1 MYRSLFI
8 LSSSVGALAAGPYS
22 TWMADSVITRGDASG
37 TGVSYETGV
46 IQKSF
51 EMVYNKTATAKYF
64 NYITTQTNKMVS
76 SSGVVS
82 GFDLGYYSLDPIRQ
96 GEALIYAYEKTGQA
110 KYKTAVT
117 NSLRAQLNSQPRT
130 PEGAFWHRSTYPNQ
144 QWLDGI
150 YMADNFYATYTAK
163 YNPTNTT
170 AWSDIVKQYTLA
182 EQHLRNSATGLLYH
196 GYDASGKATW
206 AAAGTGHSPEVWDRA
221 LGWYAMSLVDVL
233 EWIPSSNAGRATIL
247 SYFQRLAP
255 ALKNAAD
262 SSSGAWWLVMSQ
274 PGKSGN
280 YIESSGS
287 SMFVYA
293 LLKGIRLGFLDKA
306 TYFPVAEKAY
316 KYIVKTFVVQESD
329 GTLGFDGTVSV
340 GSLSGNGDYAYY
352 ISVAKKKND
361 LKGVGPFIMA
371 SVEYEKATGQ

>member
-1 MYRSLFI
+1 MYRSLFL

-22 TWMADSVITRGDASG
+22 TWMADSVIARGDASG

-51 EMVYNKTATAKYF
+51 EMVYNKTATAKYL

-233 EWIPSSNAGRATIL
+233 EWIPSSNAG
-247 SYFQRLAP
+247 
-255 ALKNAAD
+255 
-262 SSSGAWWLVMSQ
+262 
-274 PGKSGN
+274 
-280 YIESSGS
+280 
-287 SMFVYA
+287 
-293 LLKGIRLGFLDKA
+293 
-306 TYFPVAEKAY
+306 
-316 KYIVKTFVVQESD
+316 
-329 GTLGFDGTVSV
+329 
-340 GSLSGNGDYAYY
+340 
-352 ISVAKKKND
+352 
-361 LKGVGPFIMA
+361 
-371 SVEYEKATGQ
+371 

>member
-1 MYRSLFI
+1 MRRSILFLI
-8 LSSSVGALAAGPYS
+8 SPIGALAATPYS
-22 TWMADSVITRGDASG
+22 TWMADSVIARGNASAAA
-37 TGVSYETGV
+37 VSYETGV

-51 EMVYNKTATAKYF
+51 EMIYNKTGTTKYVD
-64 NYITTQTNKMVS
+64 YITTQTNKMVS
-76 SSGVVS
+76 SSGTIS
-82 GFDLGYYSLDPIRQ
+82 SYSFTLYSLDPIRQ
-96 GEALIYAYEKTGQA
+96 GEALIYAYERTGLA
-110 KYKTAVT
+110 KYKTAFDT
-117 NSLRAQLNSQPRT
+117 FRSQINAQPRT
-130 PEGAFWHRSTYPNQ
+130 SEGAFWHRSTYPNQ

-170 AWSDIVKQYTLA
+170 AWSDILKQYTLA
-182 EQHLRNSATGLLYH
+182 EQHLRNSTTGLLYH
-196 GYDASGKATW
+196 GYDASGTAVW

-221 LGWYAMSLVDVL
+221 LGWYAMSLVDIL
-233 EWIPSSNAGRATIL
+233 EWFPQSNSGRATIL
-247 SYFQRLAP
+247 SYLQRLAP

-262 SSSGAWWLVMSQ
+262 PTTGAWWLVMSQ
-274 PGKSGN
+274 PGRSGN

-287 SMFVYA
+287 AMFVYA
-293 LLKGIRLGFLDKA
+293 LLKGIRLGYLDKA

-316 KYIVKTFVVQESD
+316 KYIVKAFVVEESD
-329 GTLGFDGTVSV
+329 GTLGFEGTVSV

-352 ISVAKKKND
+352 ISVAKRKND

>member
-1 MYRSLFI
+1 MHRSVI
-8 LSSSVGALAAGPYS
+8 LLPYSIGCLAASPYS
-22 TWMADSVITRGDASG
+22 TWMADSVISRAEASA

-51 EMVYNKTATAKYF
+51 EMVYNKTGAAKYL

-76 SSGVVS
+76 SSGV
-82 GFDLGYYSLDPIRQ
+82 DPIRQ
-96 GEALIYAYEKTGQA
+96 GEALIYSYEKTDQA
-110 KYKTAVT
+110 KYKTAAT
-117 NSLRAQLNSQPRT
+117 SFMTQLYSQPRT

-182 EQHLRNSATGLLYH
+182 EQHLRNSTTGLLYH
-196 GYDASGKATW
+196 GYDASGKAVW
-206 AAAGTGHSPEVWDRA
+206 AASGTGHSPEVWDRA
-221 LGWYAMSLVDVL
+221 LGWYAMSLIDIL
-233 EWIPSSNAGRATIL
+233 EWIPSSNSGRATIL
-247 SYFQRLAP
+247 SYFQRLAA

-262 SSSGAWWLVMSQ
+262 PSTGAWWLVMSQ
-274 PGKSGN
+274 PGRSGN

-287 SMFVYA
+287 AMFVYA

-306 TYFPVAEKAY
+306 SYFPVAEKAY
-316 KYIVKTFVVQESD
+316 KYLISKFIVQESN
-329 GTLGFDGTVSV
+329 GTLGYTGTVSV
-340 GSLSGNGDYAYY
+340 GSLSGKGDYAYY
-352 ISVAKKKND
+352 ISVATKKDD

>member
-1 MYRSLFI
+1 MRRSILFFASP
-8 LSSSVGALAAGPYS
+8 LGALAATPYS
-22 TWMADSVITRGDASG
+22 TWMADSVISRGEAAGS
-37 TGVSYETGV
+37 GVSYETGV

-51 EMVYNKTATAKYF
+51 EMIHNKTGTAKYL
-64 NYITTQTNKMVS
+64 NYIATQTNKMIS
-76 SSGVVS
+76 SSGGIS
-82 GFDLGYYSLDPIRQ
+82 NYNFPLYSLDPIRQ
-96 GEALIYAYEKTGQA
+96 GESLIYAYEKTGQS
-110 KYKTAVT
+110 KYKTAVDT
-117 NSLRAQLNSQPRT
+117 FRSQINSQPRT

-150 YMADNFYATYTAK
+150 YMTDNFYATYTAK

-170 AWSDIVKQYTLA
+170 AWSDILKQYTLA
-182 EQHLRNSATGLLYH
+182 EQHLRNSTSGLLYH
-196 GYDASGKATW
+196 GYDSSLKAKW
-206 AAAGTGHSPEVWDRA
+206 AAAPTGHSPEVWNRA
-221 LGWYAMSLVDVL
+221 LGWYAMSLVDIL
-233 EWIPSSNAGRATIL
+233 EWFPKSNSGHTTLL
-247 SYFQRLAP
+247 SYLQRLAP
-255 ALKNAAD
+255 ALKTSAD

-274 PGKSGN
+274 PGRSGN

-293 LLKGIRLGFLDKA
+293 LLKGIRLGYLDKA

-316 KYIVKTFVVQESD
+316 KYIVDKFVIEESN
-329 GTLGFDGTVSV
+329 GTLGFEGTVSV

-352 ISVAKKKND
+352 ISVDKRKND